1 MNRRYMITLFSTNCP
16 KCKILE
22 KKLTQKNI
30 PYTINYDI
38 DEIIDKGYMTVPIL
52 KVDNNYMDFGLA
64 VKWVNNISEDNNSF
78 ENFDC
83 KSCEV

>member
-1 MNRRYMITLFSTNCP
+1 MITLFSTNCP